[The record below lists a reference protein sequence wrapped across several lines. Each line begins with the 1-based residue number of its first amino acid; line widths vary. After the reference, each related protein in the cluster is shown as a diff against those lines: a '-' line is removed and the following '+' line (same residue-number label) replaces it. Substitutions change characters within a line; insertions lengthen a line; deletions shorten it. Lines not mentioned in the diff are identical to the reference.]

1 MKPDWRAIVRRH
13 ARETDAGDLPVHA
26 IDELAAHLDD
36 LYTAALADDAPPAA
50 AEARATAALAES
62 PLGELKHSP
71 RRRLAPSAAL
81 PTAPLHAVS
90 PFGATNMLHAM
101 RLAARQFRHHPSFA
115 LVTILVLGLATG
127 ASVTVYTVLDT
138 VLLQPLPYRAPSELV
153 MLWDTNRDKGL
164 THEPISP
171 VNFMDYRDL
180 THTFADAAAWWRPD
194 VDLADPGVDPVRIRT
209 IEASANL
216 FSVLGVTPQLGPGFP
231 AGGPFFDRTRIAVI
245 SDRLWR
251 TRYHEDRNLIGR
263 QLMLSGQPYT
273 IAGVM
278 PTRFDFPGDIDIWQR
293 VSWDYHQH
301 SRAAHFME
309 AVARLAPGVDV
320 ARAQTESTALAGRLE
335 KQYAATNRAWDVR
348 LIPLIDEQLGYYRAA
363 LIVLFGAVGLL
374 MLIGCFNVA
383 SLLLTRAFSREREIA
398 VRTAIGAS
406 PRHLVAQLL
415 AEASVLSL
423 AGAGVGTLVAAL
435 ALPLIV
441 AATPVTIPRL
451 AEAALSWRA
460 LGFAL
465 ALATVTTM
473 VFGLVPAITLVR
485 RTLNTDLKSSD
496 RGVSRTSGMLFRG
509 LVAAEVALACALLI
523 GAGLLVRT
531 VGRMMRV
538 PTGAAAVETITA
550 NIQLPSGANTDWN
563 RVAATYTAL
572 LDRVREQPGIE
583 SAGAANF
590 LPFGAGWRLPFTVD
604 GQPPAAAG
612 EQIQAQFH
620 SVTNGYFEAIGAS
633 KMSGRYFTQ
642 DDTAQSAPVVIV
654 NDTFAK
660 RFLTGP
666 TANARFVTATSRNI
680 GPLGRNLMVPA
691 SAQQTPPTRYEI
703 VGVIADI
710 RDVPL
715 GQTNEPA
722 IYCPAA
728 QYPFQS
734 MFLAV
739 HGRDRASAVQALQS
753 AIRATTPSTPIADI
767 ATLSERFRARAAEP
781 RLLMTVLVFFASL
794 AAALAALG
802 VYGLFSWT
810 VALKRRELAIRL
822 TLGAKPSSIGARVI
836 VQGCALAVAG
846 LAAGW
851 IIVRFAAH
859 GIARVLYEVS
869 TLDVVST
876 ALAAGVLLIAVLI
889 ACVPPAI
896 RAMRV
901 DPVEGLRAE

>member
-1 MKPDWRAIVRRH
+1 MTPDWRAIVRRH
-13 ARETDAGDLPVHA
+13 ARETGVTDLPVHA

-36 LYTAALADDAPPAA
+36 LYSAAVACGATPAI
-50 AEARATAALAES
+50 AESRALAALAES
-62 PLGELKHSP
+62 PLGELRQSP
-71 RRRLAPSAAL
+71 RRRLAPSTAL
-81 PTAPLHAVS
+81 PTSTLPGVS

-138 VLLQPLPYRAPSELV
+138 VLLRPLPYRAPNELV
-153 MLWDTNRDKGL
+153 MLWDTNGEKGL

-180 THTFADAAAWWRPD
+180 TKTFADAAAWWRPD
-194 VDLADPGVDPVRIRT
+194 VDLADPGMDPVRVRT

-231 AGGPFFDRTRIAVI
+231 AGGAFFDRTRLAVI

-251 TRYHEDRNLIGR
+251 SRYHEDRSLIGK
-263 QLMLSGQPYT
+263 QLVLSGQSYT

-278 PTRFDFPGDIDIWQR
+278 PPRFDFPGDIDIWQR
-293 VSWDYHQH
+293 TTWDYHQH

-320 ARAQTESTALAGRLE
+320 SHAQTESTSLAGRLE
-335 KQYAATNRAWDVR
+335 KQYASTNRAWDVR
-348 LIPLIDEQLGYYRAA
+348 LIPLVDEQLGYYRAA

-406 PRHLVAQLL
+406 PRHLIAQLL

-423 AGAGVGTLVAAL
+423 AGAAVGTLVAAL
-435 ALPLIV
+435 ALPLII
-441 AATPVTIPRL
+441 ATTPVSIPRL
-451 AEAALSWRA
+451 AEATLSWRA

-465 ALATVTTM
+465 ALATATTM
-473 VFGLVPAITLVR
+473 VFGLVPAIALVR
-485 RTLNTDLKSSD
+485 RTLNTDLKSTD

-531 VGRMMRV
+531 VGRMMGV
-538 PTGAAAVETITA
+538 PTGATAVDTLTA
-550 NIQLPSGANTDWN
+550 NIQLPGNANTDWN
-563 RVAATYTAL
+563 HVAATYAAL
-572 LDRVREQPGIE
+572 LDRVRQEPGVV

-590 LPFGAGWRLPFTVD
+590 LPFGAGWRLPFTID
-604 GQPPAAAG
+604 GQAPAPAG

-620 SVTNGYFEAIGAS
+620 SVTDGYFEAIGAT
-633 KMSGRYFTQ
+633 KVSGRFFTAQ
-642 DDTAQSAPVVIV
+642 DTAQTAPVVVV
-654 NDTFAK
+654 NETFAK
-660 RFLTGP
+660 RFLTGA
-666 TANARFVTATSRNI
+666 TEGARFLSATSRNI

-691 SAQQTPPTRYEI
+691 SEQHTPPTRYEI
-703 VGVIADI
+703 VGVIADV

-739 HGRDRASAVQALQS
+739 RGRDRASAARAIQAG
-753 AIRATTPSTPIADI
+753 IRATTPSTPIADL

-810 VALKRRELAIRL
+810 VALKRREIAIRL
-822 TLGAKPSSIGARVI
+822 TLGARPAHLGVRVI
-836 VQGCALAVAG
+836 AQGCTLAIAG
-846 LAAGW
+846 LAIGW

-859 GIARVLYEVS
+859 GIGRVLYEVS
-869 TLDVVST
+869 ALDVVST
-876 ALAAGVLLIAVLI
+876 ALAAGVLLLAVLI

-896 RAMRV
+896 RAMRI
-901 DPVEGLRAE
+901 DPVEGLRSE